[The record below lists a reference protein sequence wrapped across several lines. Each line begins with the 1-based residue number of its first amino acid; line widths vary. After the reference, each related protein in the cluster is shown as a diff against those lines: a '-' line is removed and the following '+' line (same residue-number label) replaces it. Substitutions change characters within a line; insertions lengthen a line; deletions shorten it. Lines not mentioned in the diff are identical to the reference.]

1 MFDKINIRSYNI
13 RKGVDNMEKDKYDLL
28 IENNGFKLVK
38 GGNKRMNINEQFSK
52 NGWVKGAETA
62 KYYTY
67 YKNIDDTN
75 IKAVEVV

>member
-1 MFDKINIRSYNI
+1 MDIN
-13 RKGVDNMEKDKYDLL
+13 GQL
-28 IENNGFKLVK
+28 
-38 GGNKRMNINEQFSK
+38 SK

-75 IKAVEVV
+75 IKAVEVVLIFVSSMFTSMTPNISTLSLHHKSILYFVLNWKN

>member
-1 MFDKINIRSYNI
+1 MDIN
-13 RKGVDNMEKDKYDLL
+13 GQL
-28 IENNGFKLVK
+28 
-38 GGNKRMNINEQFSK
+38 SK

-75 IKAVEVV
+75 IKVVTDDEDNALFMSRSPIPHPKY

>member
-1 MFDKINIRSYNI
+1 MDIN
-13 RKGVDNMEKDKYDLL
+13 GQL
-28 IENNGFKLVK
+28 
-38 GGNKRMNINEQFSK
+38 SK

>member
-1 MFDKINIRSYNI
+1 MDIN
-13 RKGVDNMEKDKYDLL
+13 GQL
-28 IENNGFKLVK
+28 
-38 GGNKRMNINEQFSK
+38 SK

-75 IKAVEVV
+75 IKAVEVVLTLLILMKQVYPLMFTSMTPNISTLSLHHKSILYFVLNWKN